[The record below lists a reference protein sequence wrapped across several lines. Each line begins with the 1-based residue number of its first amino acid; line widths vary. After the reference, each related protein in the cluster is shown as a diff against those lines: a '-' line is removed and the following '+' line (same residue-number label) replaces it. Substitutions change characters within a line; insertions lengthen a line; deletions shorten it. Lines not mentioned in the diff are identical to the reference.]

1 MKKWMSLLV
10 FSCFILIIGCAPR
23 EQGNQKLDY
32 EETKKMVVDILKTD
46 EGKKAIEEMLTDEK
60 MKQNLVINQDIV
72 TKSIQDT
79 LLSEDGITFW
89 KKNFEDPKFVETFAK
104 SMQEQ
109 HEKVIKDL
117 MKDPEYQKMMIEIL
131 KNPEMEEAMVEVLRS
146 QEMRAHIQTVI
157 TETIESPLFKA
168 KMQDLLIKGAEEIQ
182 ANKDKKKEEG
192 GGES

>member
-10 FSCFILIIGCAPR
+10 FSCFLLIIGCAPR

-60 MKQNLVINQDIV
+60 MKQNLVINQDVV

-89 KKNFEDPKFVETFAK
+89 KMNFEDPKFVETFAK

>member
-10 FSCFILIIGCAPR
+10 FSCFLLIIGCAPR

-46 EGKKAIEEMLTDEK
+46 EGKKAIEEILTDEK
-60 MKQNLVINQDIV
+60 MKQNLVINQDVV

-79 LLSEDGITFW
+79 LLSKDGITFW
-89 KKNFEDPKFVETFAK
+89 KKNFEDPKFVESFAK

-109 HEKVIKDL
+109 HEKIIKDL
-117 MKDPEYQKMMIEIL
+117 MKDPDYQKMMIEIL
-131 KNPEMEEAMVEVLRS
+131 KNPEMEEAMVEVMRS

-182 ANKDKKKEEG
+182 ANKDKKKEEDG
-192 GGES
+192 GGK

>member
-10 FSCFILIIGCAPR
+10 FSCFLLIIGCAPR

-46 EGKKAIEEMLTDEK
+46 EGKKAIEELLTDEK
-60 MKQNLVINQDIV
+60 MKQNLVINQDVV

-117 MKDPEYQKMMIEIL
+117 MKDPDYQKMMIEIL

-146 QEMRAHIQTVI
+146 QEMRAHIQSVI

-182 ANKDKKKEEG
+182 ENKDKKKEEG
-192 GGES
+192 GK